1 MNYNA
6 SATHSKNKQPRLSGL
21 IVACSF
27 TLLVLAGS
35 LALSSCAST
44 PAGLAREEK
53 AYNATSNTVAFLQ
66 PIAAA
71 SPAPFNTLLEGV
83 LAAGGALLAFW
94 ASHLHRSV
102 AELKNGNGSPPA
114 KTPQPP
120 PAQAA

>member
-1 MNYNA
+1 MA
-6 SATHSKNKQPRLSGL
+6 
-21 IVACSF
+21 
-27 TLLVLAGS
+27 
-35 LALSSCAST
+35 CAST

-71 SPAPFNTLLEGV
+71 APAPFNTFLEGV

-102 AELKNGNGSPPA
+102 AELKIGNGSAPA
-114 KTPQPP
+114 KTPQAPP
-120 PAQAA
+120 PQTA